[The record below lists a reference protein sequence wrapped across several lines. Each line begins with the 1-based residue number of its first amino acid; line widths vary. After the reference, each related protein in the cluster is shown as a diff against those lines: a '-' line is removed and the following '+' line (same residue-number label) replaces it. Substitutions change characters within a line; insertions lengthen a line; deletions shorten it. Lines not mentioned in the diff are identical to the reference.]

1 MQIGFIGLGRMGGSM
16 VERLLKDKHEV
27 IAVDPSAE
35 AGNAAASKGAVVARN
50 LQEMLVRLKPPRAA
64 WIMVPSGKP
73 VDDVIATLAG
83 GMQPGDI
90 IVDGG
95 NSNFHDSIRRYE
107 ELKQKRIQF
116 VDVGTS
122 GGIWGLKL
130 GYCLM
135 IGGDAGAFRELEP
148 VFKSLAP
155 PDGYALVGGP
165 GAGHYAKMVHNGIEY
180 GMMQAYGEG
189 FDILQAS
196 DYPFD
201 LYQIARLWN
210 HSSVVRS
217 WLLELAA
224 SALETDPRLENIKGF
239 VQDSGEGRW
248 TILEAMHKDV
258 PAPIITFS
266 LFARFYSRRPDSF
279 THKMLA
285 ALRQEF
291 GGHAVKRSS
300 SE

>member
-1 MQIGFIGLGRMGGSM
+1 MEIGFIGLGRMGGNM
-16 VERLLKDKHEV
+16 VERLLKGNH
-27 IAVDPSAE
+27 AVTAFDPNEE
-35 AGNAAASKGAVVARN
+35 ASNAAGGKGATVVRD
-50 LQEMLVRLKPPRAA
+50 LRGMLSKLKAPRAV

-73 VDDVIATLAG
+73 VDDTITQLAAA
-83 GMQPGDI
+83 MQPGDI
-90 IVDGG
+90 IIDGG
-95 NSNFHDSIRRYE
+95 NSNFHDSIRRHE
-107 ELKQKRIQF
+107 ELRRRNIQF
-116 VDVGTS
+116 LDVGTS
-122 GGIWGLKL
+122 GGIWGLQL
-130 GYCLM
+130 GYCM
-135 IGGDAGAFRELEP
+135 MVGGDAGAFLHMEP
-148 VFKSLAP
+148 IFRSLAP
-155 PDGYALVGGP
+155 PDGYAHVGGP
-165 GAGHYAKMVHNGIEY
+165 GAGHFVKMVHNGIEY
-180 GMMQAYGEG
+180 GMMQAYAEG

-196 DYPFD
+196 DYSFD
-201 LYQIARLWN
+201 LHQIAELWN

-217 WLLELAA
+217 WLLELAV
-224 SALETDPRLENIKGF
+224 SALGKDPKLENIKGF